1 MTSLS
6 PNYKKISHGERF
18 LNSSGNVIFAHYCET
33 LHHPFELRPSC
44 FFSLVNAIFSFHE
57 TLLQCQL
64 YVCAM
69 ALVTTSSTYKL

>member
-44 FFSLVNAIFSFHE
+44 FFSLVNAVRLCGVQGNLNIFIS
-57 TLLQCQL
+57 
-64 YVCAM
+64 
-69 ALVTTSSTYKL
+69 